1 MIGEIRVI
9 DGSSFLLGSLTGDI
23 EASTTSPY
31 GLIELDTRYLSK
43 WVLTVNG
50 ERLHMLS
57 VNELQYFLVRIV
69 TVPQRETQYVDTNL
83 SVIRQ
88 QMLLGSFEEQVTL
101 INHSENSLAVDLRL
115 EVDADFADM
124 SEERRRLSPKE
135 RECAR
140 RVDEGSLRISHQRDT
155 FHRVTTISSTAPA
168 DVDEGG
174 FSFRVRIPPHERWST
189 RLTVEPQVCAFD
201 GTDISADLRGPALT
215 EFQKRTE
222 LRRWLDSAPTVNST
236 PEALSKTYRRSLVD
250 LAALLYQPRILENV
264 YHLAAGLPWHMT
276 ALGRDSILT
285 SIEVLPFLPQLARA
299 TIKLFAA
306 GQGTR
311 FEDLQEEDPGR
322 IHQEFRY
329 GEAAAFGESPYS
341 PYYGAADTTL
351 LFVILM
357 DEYERWTGD
366 HELVREHERQ
376 ARAAIDWIDKCAD
389 LMGDG
394 YVWYEPRNRGIGFQN
409 QGWKSSDVAI
419 CYRDGRLP
427 GFPRATCELQ
437 GYAYDAKR
445 RAARLAREVWH
456 DAPYADRLEREAG
469 ELRKRF
475 NRDFWV
481 ADGEYYALG
490 LDAEGGQ
497 IDALASNM
505 GHLLWS
511 GIVPEDR
518 ARKIV
523 EHLLSPRMFTGFGIR
538 TLARGEAQYNPLGY
552 HVGTV
557 WPFDNAFIAWGMRR
571 YGFDAEA
578 GRVAMGILDAAE
590 YFDGRLPEA
599 FAGLEREDTEYPIEY
614 PGACSP
620 QAVSAGAPLLLI
632 RTLLGLEPFGPHLAL
647 RPALPTRMS
656 RLEVLGIPGRWGR
669 RDAFARGL
677 LPID

>member
-9 DGSSFLLGSLTGDI
+9 DGSSFMLSSLNGDI
-23 EASTTSPY
+23 EASTSSPY

-69 TVPQRETQYVDTNL
+69 AVPQRETQYIDAGL

-88 QMLLGSFEEQVTL
+88 RMLLGSLEEQVTL
-101 INHSENSLAVDLRL
+101 VNHSDTPLDVHLRL

-124 SEERRRLSPKE
+124 SEHRRISPKE
-135 RECAR
+135 REYIH
-140 RVDEGSLRISHQRDT
+140 RVDERSLRISHQRGT
-155 FHRVTTISSTAPA
+155 FHRKTTITSTAPA
-168 DVDEGG
+168 DIDKGG
-174 FSFRVRIPPHERWST
+174 FSFKVQIPPHERWST
-189 RLTVEPQVCAFD
+189 RFKVEPQACAFD

-215 EFQKRTE
+215 EFQKRVA
-222 LRRWLDSAPTVNST
+222 LRKWLDSAPVVNST

-250 LAALLYQPRILENV
+250 LAALRYRPGILGDV
-264 YHLAAGLPWHMT
+264 DHLAAGLPWYMT

-285 SIEVLPFLPQLARA
+285 SIQALPFLPQLAAA
-299 TIKLFAA
+299 TIRLFGT

-311 FEDLQEEDPGR
+311 FEDFREEDPGR
-322 IHQEFRY
+322 IQQEFRY
-329 GEAAAFGESPYS
+329 SESAAFGERPLSPYF
-341 PYYGAADTTL
+341 GAADTTP

-366 HELVREHERQ
+366 HDLVREYELE
-376 ARAAIDWIDKCAD
+376 ARAAIDWIDRCAD

-394 YVWYEPRNRGIGFQN
+394 YIWYEPRNRSTGFQN

-419 CYRDGRLP
+419 SYRDGRLP

-437 GYAYDAKR
+437 GYAYDAKL
-445 RAARLAREVWH
+445 RAARLAREIWH
-456 DAPYADRLEREAG
+456 DLTYADRLEREASQ
-469 ELRKRF
+469 LRERF

-481 ADGEYYALG
+481 TDGEYYALG
-490 LDAEGGQ
+490 LDGEGGQ

-523 EHLLSPRMFTGFGIR
+523 EHLLSPRMFSGFGIR
-538 TLARGEAQYNPLGY
+538 TLARGEGRYNPLGY

-571 YGFDAEA
+571 YGFDTEA
-578 GRVAMGILDAAE
+578 GRVALGILDAAE

-599 FAGLEREDTEYPIEY
+599 FAGLERKDTEYPIEY

-620 QAVSAGAPLLLI
+620 QALSAGAPLLLI
-632 RTLLGLEPFGPHLAL
+632 RALLGLEPFGPHLAL
-647 RPALPTRMS
+647 RPALPARMS
-656 RLEVLGIPGRWGR
+656 RLEVLGIPGRWGQ